1 MALVE
6 GYAYQILL
14 ARDIFVK
21 VQFLAHDDL
30 ETCMAKLVLASVYLV
45 CWTLLPEEVVQNR

>member
-14 ARDIFVK
+14 ARNIFVE
-21 VQFLAHDDL
+21 VQFLAHNDS